1 MVLTKSII
9 TTFRMWSALSPWRNP
24 KKFVA
29 TELQHKFQKNISD
42 DSVYELYAV
51 CNHHGSDL
59 QGGHYTAFCKNPT
72 DGQVWLKRLWLWSI
86 AF

>member
-9 TTFRMWSALSPWRNP
+9 TTFRMWSVLSPWRNP

-29 TELQHKFQKNISD
+29 TELQPKFQKNISD

-72 DGQVWLKRLWLWSI
+72 DGQV
-86 AF
+86 

>member
-1 MVLTKSII
+1 
-9 TTFRMWSALSPWRNP
+9 MWSALSPWKNP

-29 TELQHKFQKNISD
+29 AELQHKFQRSASD

-72 DGQVWLKRLWLWSI
+72 DGQV
-86 AF
+86 

>member
-1 MVLTKSII
+1 MPLSASMKSIDI
-9 TTFRMWSALSPWRNP
+9 SSRMWSALSPWKNP

-29 TELQHKFQKNISD
+29 AEIQHKLQRNSSD
-42 DSVYELYAV
+42 DSVFELYAV

-72 DGQVWLKRLWLWSI
+72 DGQV
-86 AF
+86 